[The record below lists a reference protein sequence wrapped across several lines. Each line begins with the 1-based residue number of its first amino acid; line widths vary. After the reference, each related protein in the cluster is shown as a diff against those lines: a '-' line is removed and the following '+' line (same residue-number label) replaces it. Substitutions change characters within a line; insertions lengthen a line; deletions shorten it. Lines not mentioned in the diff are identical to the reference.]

1 MGSMSKRQK
10 GKIEKGGVSMSKKVL
25 GLIAVGLIIGAG
37 IVYADN
43 PETVD
48 LYVTPGYQL
57 SLTASPTYYNF
68 GTVDLSQSTA
78 PANAIFSL
86 QNSGNV
92 GVTVNKKITTE
103 FTGWAATSSD
113 PATLT
118 DQYRLYIGT
127 SAVAVPLDGFSSSCV
142 MSTSDTA
149 LTGAGGG
156 SVSIDPG
163 ASVDIHAQ
171 LDLPQNTSTSGQKKA
186 VISFTAQAQ

>member
-1 MGSMSKRQK
+1 
-10 GKIEKGGVSMSKKVL
+10 MSKKIL
-25 GLIAVGLIIGAG
+25 GLIVVGLIIGVG
-37 IVYADN
+37 VVYADN
-43 PETVD
+43 PESVD
-48 LYVTPGYQL
+48 LYVTPGYQI
-57 SLTASPTYYNF
+57 SLTANPTYYNF
-68 GTVDLSQSTA
+68 GTVDLSYSTA

-103 FTGWAATSSD
+103 FTGWTATSSD
-113 PATLT
+113 PSTLT

-156 SVSIDPG
+156 SVSINPG
-163 ASVDIHAQ
+163 VSVAIHAQ
-171 LDLPQNTSTSGQKKA
+171 LDLPQNTTQGGQKKA